1 MVHVAGTCEDKVM
14 IVFVIHLED
23 DGLAGFQR
31 SGVDDSDNGFG
42 GPDDYFV

>member
-1 MVHVAGTCEDKVM
+1 MVHVAGAGEDKVM

-23 DGLAGFQR
+23 DGLACFQR

-42 GPDDYFV
+42 GSDYYFV